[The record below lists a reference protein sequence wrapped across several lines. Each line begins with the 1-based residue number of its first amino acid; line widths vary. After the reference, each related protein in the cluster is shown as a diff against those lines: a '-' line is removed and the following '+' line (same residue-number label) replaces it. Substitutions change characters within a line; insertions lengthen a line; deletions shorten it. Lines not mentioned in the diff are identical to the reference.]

1 VNKAN
6 LGSSQRYVIPDELQG
21 QRLDQALT
29 QLTNLSRSRVK
40 ELCQS
45 GAICAE
51 LANQSHT
58 SKQPANKPLKIS
70 SMVNA
75 RDVFLVTIPENRA
88 LALQAEPIPL
98 DILFEDEYLLVVNK
112 PAGMV
117 VHPSHG
123 HDTGTLVH
131 ALLHHCELPGING
144 VERPGIVHRI
154 DKDTSGS
161 LVIAKTEA
169 AHHGLVELF
178 STHDIQREYIA
189 WCKGSP
195 RWQQQRI
202 DKPLARHPQHR
213 QKIAVVEH
221 GKRAITDAQ
230 LEQNFAHQFSRL
242 RLTLHTGRTHQIR
255 VHLAS
260 EGIPILADSTYARHF
275 NPSKKLPD
283 LLRQALFDLSRQ
295 ALHAEILGFIHPI
308 TQQNIFCRAPL
319 PSDLKQLNHALE
331 AYLSN

>member
-1 VNKAN
+1 VSNVAPN
-6 LGSSQRYVIPDELQG
+6 QPQRYVIPSELEG

-29 QLTNLSRSRVK
+29 KLTGLSRSRVK
-40 ELCQS
+40 DLYQS
-45 GAICAE
+45 GAIQAE
-51 LANQSHT
+51 HSGSL
-58 SKQPANKPLKIS
+58 LKLS
-70 SMVNA
+70 GVVYA
-75 RDVFLVTIPENRA
+75 HDVFLVTIPDSRPMTLN
-88 LALQAEPIPL
+88 AEKIAL

-131 ALLHHCELPGING
+131 ALLYHCELPGING

-161 LVIAKTEA
+161 LVVAKTEA

-178 STHDIQREYIA
+178 SRHDIQREYIA
-189 WCKGSP
+189 WCKGVP

-213 QKIAVVEH
+213 QKIAVIED

-230 LEQNFAHQFSRL
+230 LEQSYAHQFSRL

-260 EGIPILADSTYARHF
+260 ENIPILADATYARHF
-275 NPSKKLPD
+275 NPSKKLAPI
-283 LLRQALFDLSRQ
+283 LRQALLQLSRQ
-295 ALHAEILGFIHPI
+295 ALHAEVLGFTHPI
-308 TQQNIFCRAPL
+308 TQEHILCRAPL
-319 PSDLKQLNHALE
+319 PDDLQQLNRAL
-331 AYLSN
+331 AASLST

>member
-1 VNKAN
+1 MRLRKRCQRVSNADAS
-6 LGSSQRYVIPDELQG
+6 SSQRYVIPNDLQG
-21 QRLDQALT
+21 QRLDKALT
-29 QLTNLSRSRVK
+29 QLTGLSRSRVK
-40 ELCQS
+40 ELCQE
-45 GAICAE
+45 GAIQAE
-51 LANQSHT
+51 RG
-58 SKQPANKPLKIS
+58 NKPLKLS

-75 RDVFLVTIPENRA
+75 HDVFCVNIPKNRPMT
-88 LALQAEPIPL
+88 LQAENIPL

-123 HDTGTLVH
+123 HDSGTLVH
-131 ALLHHCELPGING
+131 ALLNHCELPGING

-189 WCKGSP
+189 WCKGAP
-195 RWQQQRI
+195 RWQQHRI

-230 LEQNFAHQFSRL
+230 VECNFAHQFSRL
-242 RLTLHTGRTHQIR
+242 RLRLHTGRTHQIR

-260 EGIPILADSTYARHF
+260 EGVPILADSHYARHF

-283 LLRQALFDLSRQ
+283 ELRQALLKLTRQ
-295 ALHAEILGFIHPI
+295 ALHAEVLGFVHPI
-308 TQQNIFCRAPL
+308 TQHEIYCRAPL
-319 PSDLKQLNHALE
+319 PNDLQTLNLALE
-331 AYLSN
+331 TYLSD

>member
-1 VNKAN
+1 LN
-6 LGSSQRYVIPDELQG
+6 SSQRYVIPNTLQG

-29 QLTNLSRSRVK
+29 QLTGLSRSRVK
-40 ELCQS
+40 ELCQL
-45 GAICAE
+45 GAIQAE
-51 LANQSHT
+51 HGSGKA
-58 SKQPANKPLKIS
+58 LKLS
-70 SMVNA
+70 TMVHA
-75 RDVFLVTIPENRA
+75 HDVFFVTMPENRPMT
-88 LALQAEPIPL
+88 LKAEDIPL

-189 WCKGSP
+189 WCKGAP
-195 RWQQQRI
+195 RWQQERI

-213 QKIAVVEH
+213 QKIAVVEQ

-230 LEQNFAHQFSRL
+230 VEHNFHQQFSRL

-275 NPSKKLPD
+275 NPSKKLPET
-283 LLRQALFDLSRQ
+283 LRQALINLSRQ
-295 ALHAEILGFIHPI
+295 ALHAEILGFVHPI
-308 TQQNIFCRAPL
+308 TQQDILCRAPL
-319 PSDLKQLNHALE
+319 PSDLQQLDMALE
-331 AYLSN
+331 AYRSS

>member
-1 VNKAN
+1 MNN
-6 LGSSQRYVIPDELQG
+6 TQPSPTQRYVIPNELEG

-29 QLTNLSRSRVK
+29 KLTGLSRSRVK
-40 ELCQS
+40 DLYQS
-45 GAICAE
+45 GAIQAE
-51 LANQSHT
+51 RGNM
-58 SKQPANKPLKIS
+58 PAKIS
-70 SMVNA
+70 GIVY
-75 RDVFLVTIPENRA
+75 RHDTFLITIPDSRPMS
-88 LALQAEPIPL
+88 LQGEDIPL
-98 DILFEDEYLLVVNK
+98 HILFEDDYLLVVNK

-169 AHHGLVELF
+169 AHRGLVELF
-178 STHDIQREYIA
+178 STHHIQREYIA
-189 WCKGSP
+189 WCKGVP

-230 LEQNFAHQFSRL
+230 LEQSYMHQFSRL

-260 EGIPILADSTYARHF
+260 ENIPILADSTYARHF

-283 LLRQALFDLSRQ
+283 LLRQALLRLSRQ
-295 ALHAEILGFIHPI
+295 ALHAEILGFVHPI
-308 TQQNIFCRAPL
+308 TQEDILCRAPL
-319 PSDLKQLNHALE
+319 PDDLQRLHAALE
-331 AYLSN
+331 A